1 MVSKKNALG
10 ATTACMA
17 TVALALGAGVAQ
29 ADTGGPPTFCLGL
42 GAPQLSGLQTAH
54 AHGAPIT
61 VFEFCKVTI

>member
-29 ADTGGPPTFCLGL
+29 ADTGYPPTFCLSPF
-42 GAPQLSGLQTAH
+42 APQFSGLQTAH
-54 AHGAPIT
+54 TNGAPII
-61 VFEFCKVTI
+61 VEFCKAAV